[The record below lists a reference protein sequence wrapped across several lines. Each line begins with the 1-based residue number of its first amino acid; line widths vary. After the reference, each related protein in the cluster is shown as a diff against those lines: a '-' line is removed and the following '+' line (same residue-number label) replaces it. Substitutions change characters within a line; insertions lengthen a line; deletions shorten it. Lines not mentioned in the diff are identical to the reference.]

1 MDNTNIESKVASAI
15 LQRPKVIFVGKK
27 KYKVSKPSTATILLV
42 SEAIS
47 QLPQE
52 KLDANNLLYESLRIG
67 KDCAPLGRIAAI
79 LIVGA
84 KKYNAIRVN
93 RLARRLLLD
102 LSPKE
107 LNALVANLL
116 GTQEIGDFFGL
127 TTSLIEVNIM
137 KPKKA
142 IGTTVSGQ

>member
-79 LIVGA
+79 LIVVA

-116 GTQEIGDFFGL
+116 G
-127 TTSLIEVNIM
+127 
-137 KPKKA
+137 
-142 IGTTVSGQ
+142 